1 MKDKFRE
8 NFWIAF
14 PAALVTLVLILIL
27 SLRTTLNGAVAHD
40 TICFRLFHMYSF
52 WQEELS
58 ALMYLLC
65 FWQASFRELLS
76 CLQPDRQR

>member
-27 SLRTTLNGAVAHD
+27 SLRTTLNGAVVHEY
-40 TICFRLFHMYSF
+40 H
-52 WQEELS
+52 
-58 ALMYLLC
+58 LL
-65 FWQASFRELLS
+65 QIIPYVLVLAMRYY
-76 CLQPDRQR
+76 RH